1 MAAFERASMGLFLW
15 WSANA
20 ALIDNAGKV
29 LSVSRFDVDETAARL
44 ESGARAHGLRVLD
57 RTDHAAEAQ
66 QAGYRLRPTQSLL
79 VDRDPGRRP
88 LKLVVWQARSGLTL
102 VSLDG
107 HRQDQSTPVDP
118 DLPRLL
124 QTLAPERLESTLA

>member
-20 ALIDNAGKV
+20 ALIENPCRV
-29 LSVSRFDVDETAARL
+29 LSVSRFDVEETAARL
-44 ESGARAHGLRVLD
+44 EAGARARGLIVLG
-57 RTDHAAEAQ
+57 RTDHTALAQ
-66 QAGYRLRPTQSLL
+66 RAGYQLRPTQSLL
-79 VDRDPGRRP
+79 VDRDPGRGR

-107 HRQDQSTPVDP
+107 HLPDKSTPVDP
-118 DLPRLL
+118 DVPRLL
-124 QTLAPERLESTLA
+124 QTLVPEGLESTAA